1 MAPIILK
8 HKIDEYLLIIVQ
20 RSNKS
25 SPILT
30 NIRSLLTYAKELGRF
45 HFYRVGITL
54 LQHLVR
60 FINVEISL
68 IRLTQRIKIV
78 DSTEVH
84 MLLEKRIV

>member
-54 LQHLVR
+54 QHLVR